1 MPADERERAPA
12 RDSNRA
18 STAAGCGCGYR
29 ASESAAAGVDCG
41 CRCDRAVFARREASG
56 TVFASREEAIAT
68 DS

>member
-18 STAAGCGCGYR
+18 GTAAGCGYR